1 LSEREFVQEALAQ
14 ITWHHNLTLLEKC
27 SDQATHIWYAQKT
40 EKNGWSRNVLVLQIE
55 SNLHQRRP
63 CGYRKG
69 LRWNWLKERKTN
81 EDGNR
86 MPAG

>member
-1 LSEREFVQEALAQ
+1 VQEALAQ
-14 ITWHHNLTLLEKC
+14 IPWYHNLTLLEKC
-27 SDQATHIWYAQKT
+27 SDQATRLWYAQKT
-40 EKNGWSRNVLVLQIE
+40 LENGWSRNVLVLQIE
-55 SNLHQRRP
+55 SKLHQRRP

-69 LRWNWLKERKTN
+69 LRLNWLKERMTN